1 MVGIRKRKL
10 SKSDIHV
17 IRNGRELPEDI
28 MADSGLMFVEV
39 HPFYRWKRFNFVVG
53 LSVGLLA
60 MYAASTTPVA
70 QNQLT
75 VFQEYL
81 FLQLADIDLANIL
94 PQSDLVDELLG
105 NFTNLIKPTPPTE
118 ASFMPALEYK

>member
-10 SKSDIHV
+10 SKSEIHV
-17 IRNGRELPEDI
+17 TRNGRELPEDI